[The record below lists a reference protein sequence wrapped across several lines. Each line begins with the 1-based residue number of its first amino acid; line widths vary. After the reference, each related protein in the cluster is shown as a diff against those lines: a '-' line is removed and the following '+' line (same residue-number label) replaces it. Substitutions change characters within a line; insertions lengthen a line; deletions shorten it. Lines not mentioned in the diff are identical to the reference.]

1 MAKHWSRER
10 CLLRGSLPDQDLQ
23 EKDDAAQVMKIIEQL
38 PSLQQAILKMRHVD
52 DLDMDEIAELT
63 GSSIEAVRVTLSR
76 GRKRVRELFLKRE
89 NYGTY

>member
-1 MAKHWSRER
+1 M
-10 CLLRGSLPDQDLQ
+10 RGSLPDQDLQ